1 MITKKQFV
9 IGLSNYI
16 DDEIIPKLP
25 TSGKWAMSTFSI
37 IVLKRSEGLI
47 ESLGN
52 VEMIKQLKLIE
63 NENVDT
69 DILCDAL
76 SESAKKYGDLS
87 ITIPMVGLLT
97 FNYDDICKLKQYF

>member
-1 MITKKQFV
+1 
-9 IGLSNYI
+9 
-16 DDEIIPKLP
+16 
-25 TSGKWAMSTFSI
+25 MSTFSI

-69 DILCDAL
+69 DIL
-76 SESAKKYGDLS
+76 
-87 ITIPMVGLLT
+87 
-97 FNYDDICKLKQYF
+97 